1 MIFKST
7 GHWLIIASV
16 MLIGQV
22 EIWLQSKWLDIL
34 CTTFIGLVVGGSWYE
49 KLLDLGFMLKYILVI
64 MLRIV
69 ELNDV
74 DSITTVSSSINTSG
88 MLSWLVKTKTRCES
102 IRYIIDGMRLAV
114 KSRIHF
120 SSRLGLVNL
129 IYLHSNW
136 YFLHDSNQVHF
147 NSQWVIQ
154 VTTNLYIRC
163 EFQWNLHCFELPRF
177 LTLEAKGIRFE
188 SQSER

>member
-1 MIFKST
+1 M
-7 GHWLIIASV
+7 
-16 MLIGQV
+16 
-22 EIWLQSKWLDIL
+22 
-34 CTTFIGLVVGGSWYE
+34 VGGSWHE
-49 KLLDLGFMLKYILVI
+49 KLIDLGFMLKYILVI

-74 DSITTVSSSINTSG
+74 GSITTGSSSINTSG

-102 IRYIIDGMRLAV
+102 IRYIIDGMGLSV

-120 SSRLGLVNL
+120 STRLGLVNL
-129 IYLHSNW
+129 MYLHSNW
-136 YFLHDSNQVHF
+136 YFLLDWNQVHF

-154 VTTNLYIRC
+154 IATSLYNGC
-163 EFQWNLHCFELPRF
+163 EFQWNLYCFELPHF
-177 LTLEAKGIRFE
+177 LTFEAKGIGFE